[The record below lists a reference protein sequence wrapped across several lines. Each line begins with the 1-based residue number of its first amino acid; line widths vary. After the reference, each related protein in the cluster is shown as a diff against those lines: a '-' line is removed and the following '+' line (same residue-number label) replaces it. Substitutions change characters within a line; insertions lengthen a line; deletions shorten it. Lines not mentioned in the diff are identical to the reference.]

1 MLFARKI
8 KMKCIKSIFKS
19 TYRKNAFHKGRVYE
33 VVLEDD
39 YTWLRDNE
47 FNEFSFVREEKY
59 GMYLLSDYFVPVK

>member
-8 KMKCIKSIFKS
+8 KMKCIKSLFKS

-33 VVLEDD
+33 VVLVDD